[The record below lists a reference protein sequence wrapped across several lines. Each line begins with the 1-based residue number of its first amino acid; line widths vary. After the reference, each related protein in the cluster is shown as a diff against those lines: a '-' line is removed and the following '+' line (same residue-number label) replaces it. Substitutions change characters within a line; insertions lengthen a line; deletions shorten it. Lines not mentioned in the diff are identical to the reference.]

1 MDVSRALTQ
10 IMRHGRTTEWIRANR
25 SPWLAS
31 ALHQELLYGTLRHYL
46 TLQAL
51 IRLQLKKPLKSKDLD
66 LMHLMLVGAYQ
77 LIYTDIAEHAA
88 IHESVSAC

>member
-1 MDVSRALTQ
+1 MVAVTQTIRRSNVRVDVSRALTQ

-25 SPWLAS
+25 SPWLAT

-51 IRLQLKKPLKSKDLD
+51 IGSHLKKPLKPKDLD
-66 LMHLMLVGAYQ
+66 LMHLMLVLS
-77 LIYTDIAEHAA
+77 LIHI
-88 IHESVSAC
+88 

>member
-1 MDVSRALTQ
+1 MVAVTQTIRRSNVRVDVSRALTQ

-25 SPWLAS
+25 APWLAT

-51 IRLQLKKPLKSKDLD
+51 KGLNIKKPQKPKEIK
-66 LMHLMLVGAYQ
+66 LMHLL
-77 LIYTDIAEHAA
+77 
-88 IHESVSAC
+88 